1 MAKRKTTKK
10 TTHRRR
16 RSVSGL
22 KPGNAIMQAGYV
34 ILGVAGAGVL
44 KKTILANKS
53 PMIQALV
60 PLGLGIALPMVVKND
75 IGKFAGLGMVAVGG
89 AGLLQK
95 FGIGD
100 LGNDNL
106 MAIPM
111 QISGDDISVIAGD
124 DDFAMAG
131 DDDDFAM
138 AGDDGG
144 YGGGI
149 SVLAGV
155 EDDQIDNGLLF

>member
-1 MAKRKTTKK
+1 MAKRKSTKK

-16 RSVSGL
+16 RRGVGGIKAGDS
-22 KPGNAIMQAGYV
+22 IMQAGYV
-34 ILGVAGAGVL
+34 ILGVAAAGVL
-44 KKTILANKS
+44 KKTVLANKS
-53 PMIQALV
+53 PMVQAIV
-60 PLGLGIALPMVVKND
+60 PIVLGIGIPMMIKSD
-75 IGKFAGLGMVAVGG
+75 IGKFAGLGLVAVGG

-124 DDFAMAG
+124 EDFAMAG
-131 DDDDFAM
+131 DDEDYAM
-138 AGDDGG
+138 AGDGG